1 MSILKT
7 LRSAVFEEDE
17 EATRAPAT
25 GAAAPGGAPAATGHV
40 PSGPEHA
47 LAPGAD
53 DDVYRALLEKTSF
66 EVTGAGR
73 AVARYLG
80 AMDALPLDGSVKLR
94 TAIAQARRLDGL
106 TDDALLASFGAM
118 KGALEAE
125 QRSFH
130 EASARFKAG
139 EIDDREGRMR
149 ALTTEIDD
157 RQAQL
162 ARLTAELAQ
171 ARASMARTTARFTT
185 AADRREGEIA
195 QEQARLA
202 AVLGG

>member
-7 LRSAVFEEDE
+7 LRNAVFEEE
-17 EATRAPAT
+17 EERAATPGAGPSPL
-25 GAAAPGGAPAATGHV
+25 AAARAASAPEPAL
-40 PSGPEHA
+40 GPE
-47 LAPGAD
+47 PD
-53 DDVYRALLEKTSF
+53 DGIYRALVEKTSF
-66 EVTGAGR
+66 EATDAGR
-73 AVARYLG
+73 LVGRYLG
-80 AMDALPLDGSVKLR
+80 AMDALPLEASLKLK

-106 TDDALLASFGAM
+106 TDETLLASFDAM
-118 KGALEAE
+118 RGALAVE
-125 QRSFH
+125 QRSFL

-171 ARASMARTTARFTT
+171 ARASVARTTAQFNT
-185 AADRREGEIA
+185 AADRREHEIA
-195 QEQARLA
+195 QEHARFA
-202 AVLGG
+202 AVLRG